1 MGGRAGGGAGMGRGS
16 RGGLAHSLG
25 SREGE
30 IKNSPIERNAIFDEK
45 GNLLFKNDNGTEH
58 SVSFK
63 GAESKMKDSIYTH
76 NHPNGMSLSPD
87 DYVVAAT
94 YNLKEMRVVTKGV
107 TYSLKRPASGWG
119 LAGKD
124 KQGVIGVAFSDAKKS
139 VTARLKHYVMNY
151 KGDKQ
156 QALGRADRIMSHMVN
171 RLAAKKLG
179 WDYSKSKTK

>member
-1 MGGRAGGGAGMGRGS
+1 MAKGSGGTRGASGGGGGRLSRNLGG
-16 RGGLAHSLG
+16 
-25 SREGE
+25 REGE
-30 IKNSPIERNAIFDEK
+30 IKNSPIERNAIFDDK
-45 GNLLFKNDNGTEH
+45 GNLLFKNDNGTTN

-63 GAESKMKDSIYTH
+63 GAESKMKDNIYTH
-76 NHPNGMSLSPD
+76 NHPSGSSFSTD

-107 TYSLKRPASGWG
+107 TYSLKRPKSGWG
-119 LAGKD
+119 LVGKD
-124 KQGVIGVAFSDAKKS
+124 KQGAIGVAFSDAKKS

-156 QALGRADRIMSHMVN
+156 QALGRADRIISHMVN
-171 RLAAKKLG
+171 KLAAKKLG